1 MAIKFATEEWIK
13 ALKDELNNSEAYR
26 EAAKTWEGDF
36 YFVVSKGG
44 AIPEDVYMYMDL
56 LHGDCLEAFEVK
68 NASDK
73 TPAFVMS
80 APIDV
85 WHKVVGQE
93 LDPIKGMMTRQ
104 LKLKGN
110 MMKIMKA
117 PKAAIELV
125 NCTAAIDTEWPE

>member
-13 ALKDELNNSEAYR
+13 ALQAALNDSEGYR

-36 YFVVSKGG
+36 YFVVSEGG
-44 AIPEDVYMYMDL
+44 PITQDVYMYMDL
-56 LHGDCLEAFEVK
+56 WHGECRDAKQVA
-68 NASDK
+68 NAAEKD
-73 TPAFVMS
+73 PAFVLS
-80 APIDV
+80 APLDA
-85 WHKVVGQE
+85 WKKVVGKE

-110 MMKIMKA
+110 MMKIMKT

-125 NCTAAIDTEWPE
+125 ECTTKIDTEWPV

>member
-1 MAIKFATEEWIK
+1 MAIQFATEEWIK
-13 ALKDELNNSEAYR
+13 ALQDELNSSEDYR

-44 AIPEDVYMYMDL
+44 PIAEDVYMYMDL
-56 LHGDCLEAFEVK
+56 WHGDCRDAFEVK
-68 NASDK
+68 DSGEKD
-73 TPAFVMS
+73 PAFIMT
-80 APIDV
+80 APVDV
-85 WHKVVGQE
+85 WRKVVGKE

-125 NCTAAIDTEWPE
+125 NCTASIETEWPE